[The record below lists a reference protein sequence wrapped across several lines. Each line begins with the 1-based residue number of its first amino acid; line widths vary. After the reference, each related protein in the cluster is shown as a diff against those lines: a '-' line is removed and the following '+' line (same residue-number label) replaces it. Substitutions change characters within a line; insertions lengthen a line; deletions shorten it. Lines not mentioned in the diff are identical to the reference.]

1 MFHRLLFIDFYILY
15 SVAYSYFK
23 VGIDIQDKKNYQQG
37 DTVTCTKT
45 FYPFTAKK
53 KKKKEK
59 KLIIYKSKA

>member
-23 VGIDIQDKKNYQQG
+23 VGIDIQDKKNYLQG

-53 KKKKEK
+53 KEK
-59 KLIIYKSKA
+59 KRKKADHL

>member
-1 MFHRLLFIDFYILY
+1 MY

-23 VGIDIQDKKNYQQG
+23 AGIDIQDKKNYLQG

-53 KKKKEK
+53 KEKKRKKKEK
-59 KLIIYKSKA
+59 KRKKKEKKRKKADHL